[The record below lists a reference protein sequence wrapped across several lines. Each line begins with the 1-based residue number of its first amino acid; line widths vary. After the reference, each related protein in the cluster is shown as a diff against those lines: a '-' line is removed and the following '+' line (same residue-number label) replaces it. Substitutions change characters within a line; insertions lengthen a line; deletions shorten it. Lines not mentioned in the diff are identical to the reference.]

1 MFRMQVWQWLVVG
14 AAVVIFVGGMSVTVM
29 RMFGRVA
36 DAPATIREATAFE
49 SAAVGAGVPTGAKAF
64 DAFSYRVPARLAGR
78 SRVMV
83 VGDRVSVTG
92 PRVPSGLYQSWIWIQ
107 ALLLALAPV
116 ALIFAVVKLEWRWLL
131 VALGVFV
138 AGQLVS
144 ALGAGTWP
152 GLGEM
157 EYIAQG
163 RFKAVEFPLSQVH
176 DVKIGEGWADG
187 GIDVV
192 LLPVKGGIDAMSAN
206 RAVSFYAPD
215 EHGRDVRYA
224 LHMTSEDD
232 ATELAG
238 LLR

>member
-1 MFRMQVWQWLVVG
+1 VLT
-14 AAVVIFVGGMSVTVM
+14 FVGGMSLTVA
-29 RMFGRVA
+29 RMFGRSA

-49 SAAVGAGVPTGAKAF
+49 SAAVGADAPTGAKAF
-64 DAFSYRVPARLAGR
+64 DAFSYRVPARVAGR
-78 SRVMV
+78 SRVV
-83 VGDRVSVTG
+83 VFGDRVSVTG
-92 PRVPSGLYQSWIWIQ
+92 PRVPLALYQSWIWVQ
-107 ALLLALAPV
+107 ALLLALVPV
-116 ALIFAVVKLEWRWLL
+116 ALIVAVVKLEWRWLL
-131 VALGVFV
+131 LAVGVFV
-138 AGQLVS
+138 VGQLVS
-144 ALGAGTWP
+144 ALGAGIWP

-157 EYIAQG
+157 DYIAQG
-163 RFKAVEFPLSQVH
+163 RFTAVEFPRSQVH

-187 GIDVV
+187 GIDLV

>member
-1 MFRMQVWQWLVVG
+1 MQLWQWFVIG
-14 AAVVIFVGGMSVTVM
+14 AAALIFVGGMSVTVV
-29 RMFGRVA
+29 RMFGRSA
-36 DAPATIREATAFE
+36 EAPATLREATGFE
-49 SAAVGAGVPTGAKAF
+49 SAAVEADAPIGARAF

-78 SRVMV
+78 SRIV
-83 VGDRVSVTG
+83 VANDSVSVTG
-92 PRVPSGLYQSWIWIQ
+92 PRVPSVLYQSWIWIQ
-107 ALLLALAPV
+107 AILLSLVPV
-116 ALIFAVVKLEWRWLL
+116 AFVVAVVRFEWRWLL
-131 VALGVFV
+131 IALSVFL

-144 ALGAGTWP
+144 ALGAGIWP

-157 EYIAQG
+157 EYIARG
-163 RFKAVEFPLSQVH
+163 RFKTVEFQRSQVH

-192 LLPVKGGIDAMSAN
+192 LLPVKGGIDALSAN

-215 EHGRDVRYA
+215 EDGLNVRYA
-224 LHMTSEDD
+224 LHMTSDAA